1 MDVDDDLG
9 GTLQVRVEEGEARRV
24 PSPPSRPVATT
35 SVSQKML
42 AVSASAIGRRRC
54 IGVRWASWVL
64 W

>member
-9 GTLQVRVEEGEARRV
+9 RALQVDVEQGQPLGAVEPRAGPA
-24 PSPPSRPVATT
+24 STT

-42 AVSASAIGRRRC
+42 AVSASAIGSRRC
-54 IGVRWASWVL
+54 SGVRSASVVL